1 MGVNAMNILLKNTP
15 HRVRNA
21 VAPDLFI
28 ETYPGPL
35 EQIFDNL
42 VQNAVVHAFDQ
53 EQEGA
58 IVIANSTS
66 DDFGIT
72 LVVSDNGKG
81 IAPEHLNRVFDPFF
95 TTRLGQGGSG
105 LGLNI
110 VYNLS
115 RGILGGQ
122 ISVTSTRGIGT
133 EFRLKLPWVAPHGE
147 PGGNRL

>member
-1 MGVNAMNILLKNTP
+1 MKFGT
-15 HRVRNA
+15 
-21 VAPDLFI
+21 
-28 ETYPGPL
+28 
-35 EQIFDNL
+35 NL
-42 VQNAVVHAFDQ
+42 SFNYAKGRPYYD
-53 EQEGA
+53 
-58 IVIANSTS
+58 II
-66 DDFGIT
+66 
-72 LVVSDNGKG
+72 SDNGKG

-133 EFRLKLPWVAPHGE
+133 EFRLKLPWVAPHSE
-147 PGGNRL
+147 PGKDNLQAGTVLTTTESQNCQ